1 MDDCIF
7 CKIIAGQIPASFVYQ
22 DDDFVAFLDIRPV
35 NPGHVLLVPRAHAS
49 RLIDL
54 PTPILARELPI
65 AARIARGILKITGL
79 RDFNLLNANG
89 AASGQEVFHHHLH
102 IIPRREG
109 DGMNLT
115 IQPAMYGDGEAADLA
130 ARISDFI
137 AH

>member
-35 NPGHVLLVPRAHAS
+35 NPGHVLLVPRAHAA

-54 PTPILARELPI
+54 PSPILARELPI

-130 ARISDFI
+130 ARIADFI